1 MFFELILLIGWFH
14 QLNCKSIK
22 SSFAVEL
29 KDPIIR
35 NINDIKPNKPD
46 EFWLEQFFYIL
57 FNYSTLLVPILCT
70 VYLVKNNLCCLPGK
84 NLLFVFLL
92 SNLVA
97 FSVWFIFEFE
107 KFKLEFF
114 VRTQVCSIF
123 FVFKTKF

>member
-84 NLLFVFLL
+84 NLLFAFAIKFWLLFL
-92 SNLVA
+92 
-97 FSVWFIFEFE
+97 FGFEFE

-114 VRTQVCSIF
+114 VRTQVCSILF